1 MFKIKVVLLSLVLL
15 VPIDKANAI
24 LGGIPSKNN
33 PIVVALTRDMLDST
47 ATCSAGLIAPKV
59 VVTAA
64 HCINGPAESYWVTA
78 PGSDIESLDVVKI
91 QAKEIFIS
99 PEFTRGS
106 FPYQNDFAVI
116 LLKSAF
122 KNIKPVRIASIDE
135 IKTWIKQESPVT
147 HIGYGRYEV
156 VGSNQSGLTMV
167 TSPIP
172 LEFET
177 TFSKQVPWQ
186 FQGLKEDT
194 FSLTKI
200 SVEKTVCAGDS
211 GSPLI
216 KKVGGDWVYIGVQSG
231 GNGAGCVAPC
241 ESICVANQAL
251 AIADLSTLQKVSK
264 YLNESTVISTKTIKQ
279 ITCIKGKTK
288 KIIKGINPKC
298 PTGYKIY
305 SSKTNK

>member
-1 MFKIKVVLLSLVLL
+1 MLYRLVALFIALVLSLTSI
-15 VPIDKANAI
+15 PANAI
-24 LGGIPSKNN
+24 LGGTPSKNN

-47 ATCSAGLIAPKV
+47 ASCTAGLIAPRV

-64 HCINGPAESYWVTA
+64 HCINGPAESYWITA

-122 KNIKPVRIASIDE
+122 KNIKPIRIASMDE
-135 IKTWIKQESPVT
+135 VKTWTNEESSIT

-156 VGSNQSGLTMV
+156 VGPNQSGLTMV

-186 FQGLKEDT
+186 YQNMKENT
-194 FSLTKI
+194 FSLTKVTI
-200 SVEKTVCAGDS
+200 DKAVCAGDS

-216 KKVGGDWVYIGVQSG
+216 KKVGSEWVYIGVQSG
-231 GNGAGCVAPC
+231 GNGAGCIAPC
-241 ESICVANQAL
+241 PEICVANQAL
-251 AIADLSTLQKVSK
+251 AVADLATLKKVSS
-264 YLNESTVISTKTIKQ
+264 YLTESTAISVSNNKQIVCIKGKITKTIK
-279 ITCIKGKTK
+279 GK
-288 KIIKGINPKC
+288 NPKC
-298 PTGYKIY
+298 PKGFK
-305 SSKTNK
+305 KK

>member
-1 MFKIKVVLLSLVLL
+1 MRSLKLLL
-15 VPIDKANAI
+15 VSLFLLIPLSPAYAI
-24 LGGIPSKNN
+24 LGGIPSNNN
-33 PIVVALTRDMLDST
+33 PIVVALTRDALDLT
-47 ATCSAGLIAPKV
+47 ATCTGGLIAPRV

-64 HCINGPAESYWVTA
+64 HCIHGPAESYWVSE
-78 PGSDIESLDVVKI
+78 PGSNIQNLNAVKI

-135 IKTWIKQESPVT
+135 VKTWTNEESSVT

-156 VGSNQSGLTMV
+156 VGPNQSGLTMV

-186 FQGLKEDT
+186 FYRLKENT
-194 FSLTKI
+194 FSLTKVAI
-200 SVEKTVCAGDS
+200 DKAVCAGDS

-216 KKVGGDWVYIGVQSG
+216 KRVGNEWVYIGVQSG
-231 GNGAGCVAPC
+231 GNGAGCIAPC
-241 ESICVANQAL
+241 PEICVANQAL
-251 AIADLSTLQKVSK
+251 AVADLETLKKVSS
-264 YLNESTVISTKTIKQ
+264 YLTESTVISVSTNKQIVCIKGKITKTIK
-279 ITCIKGKTK
+279 GK
-288 KIIKGINPKC
+288 NPKC
-298 PTGYKIY
+298 PTGYKVY
-305 SSKTNK
+305 LKR